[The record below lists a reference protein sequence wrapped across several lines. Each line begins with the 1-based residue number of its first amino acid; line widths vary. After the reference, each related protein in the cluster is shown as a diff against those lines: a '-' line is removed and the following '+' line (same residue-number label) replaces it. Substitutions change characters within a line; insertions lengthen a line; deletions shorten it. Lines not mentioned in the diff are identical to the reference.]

1 MKTPPVKRNIAAE
14 YGITG
19 KEGKPVA
26 IPEKG
31 SLGLLALGYR
41 GLMAWRAKRIEQSKQ
56 KSKKTNR

>member
-1 MKTPPVKRNIAAE
+1 MKAPPVKRNIAAE

-19 KEGKPVA
+19 KEGKPIA
-26 IPEKG
+26 IPQKG

-56 KSKKTNR
+56 KNKKTNR